1 MQEANSNW
9 LHLMQCHLKVSILL
23 NLNMS
28 KMTYIAQEEVQG
40 VFFFFLLCLAI
51 KEQISQD

>member
-9 LHLMQCHLKVSILL
+9 LYLMQCHLKVSILL

-28 KMTYIAQEEVQG
+28 KITYIAQEELKG
-40 VFFFFLLCLAI
+40 IFFLLRLAI
-51 KEQISQD
+51 KEQVSQD

>member
-1 MQEANSNW
+1 
-9 LHLMQCHLKVSILL
+9 MQCHLKVSILL

-40 VFFFFLLCLAI
+40 VFFFFSALL
-51 KEQISQD
+51 SN

>member
-28 KMTYIAQEEVQG
+28 KMTYIAQEEFQG
-40 VFFFFLLCLAI
+40 VSFLLRLVI